1 MMYAQF
7 DFVRPSSLNE
17 LTGLLKNR
25 KEGTLI
31 YAGGTDLLVFL
42 RAKKVSA
49 QLLIDVKDV
58 PEFQGIREQDDCISI
73 GSAVTM
79 TQIQT
84 DPLVLRWAP
93 ALAKG
98 VGEVGSVPIRNKA
111 TLAGNIQ
118 TASPA
123 ADGLNALWGLDG
135 VLVLVS
141 EGGERRVPVQEYVLA
156 PRKTVIRPDEVIARI
171 EVPKTEW
178 TKQVFFKVGRRNA
191 LAISVVN
198 GIVALKMAEN
208 GTIADARVSVG
219 AVAPTP
225 LRIGAAEAK
234 LVGRSLNADLIEEV
248 GAIVQENVKPISD
261 LRATK
266 EYRRYIAGVMVKKQL
281 RQMMDG

>member
-93 ALAKG
+93 VLAKG

-225 LRIGAAEAK
+225 LRIGASEAK
-234 LVGRSLNADLIEEV
+234 LVGQSLTADLIEEV
-248 GAIVQENVKPISD
+248 GTIVQENVKPISD

-281 RQMMDG
+281 RQMMEG